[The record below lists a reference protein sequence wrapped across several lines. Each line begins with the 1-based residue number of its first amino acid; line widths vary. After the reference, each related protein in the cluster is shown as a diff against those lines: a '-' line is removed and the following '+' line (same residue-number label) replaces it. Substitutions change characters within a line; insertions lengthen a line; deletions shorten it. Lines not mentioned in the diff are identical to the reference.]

1 MKLSKRH
8 SQDGIGLLDSMIALV
23 VLSVSLLALVQLI
36 GTSVNQS
43 AFSQNSTMASAVVQE
58 KIEELRTTYTREL
71 ETRTALADLTDG
83 SHGPQTVTLSSP
95 GHSNMGDR
103 QFRVTWNVDISGK
116 QKTVTGTV
124 EPVVNNTRQSE
135 SLSFTTVFSP

>member
-8 SQDGIGLLDSMIALV
+8 SQEGIGLLDSMIALV
-23 VLSVSLLALVQLI
+23 VLSVSLLALVQLM
-36 GTSVNQS
+36 GTAVNQS
-43 AFSQNSTMASAVVQE
+43 ALSQNSTMASAVVQE
-58 KIEELRTTYTREL
+58 KIEELRTVYTREL
-71 ETRTALADLTDG
+71 ETQTASSDLADG

-95 GHSNMGDR
+95 NYSNMGDR
-103 QFRVTWNVDISGK
+103 LFRVTWNVNISGK

-135 SLSFTTVFSP
+135 TLAFTTVFSP

>member
-1 MKLSKRH
+1 M
-8 SQDGIGLLDSMIALV
+8 DSMIALV
-23 VLSVSLLALVQLI
+23 VLSISLLALVQLI

-71 ETRTALADLTDG
+71 ETRSALADLADG

-95 GHSNMGDR
+95 NYSNMGDR
-103 QFRVTWNVDISGK
+103 LFRVTWNVNISGK

-135 SLSFTTVFSP
+135 TLAFTTVFSP

>member
-23 VLSVSLLALVQLI
+23 VLSVSLLALVQLM
-36 GTSVNQS
+36 GTAVNQS
-43 AFSQNSTMASAVVQE
+43 ALSQNSTMASAVVQE
-58 KIEELRTTYTREL
+58 KIEELRTNYTREL
-71 ETRTALADLTDG
+71 ETRSALADLTDG

>member
-23 VLSVSLLALVQLI
+23 VLSVSLLALVQLM
-36 GTSVNQS
+36 GTAVNQS

-71 ETRTALADLTDG
+71 ETRSALADLTDG